1 MGTGMWGR
9 GHCFAICA
17 LSPARVGRWIA
28 RRGLMRASGGEASG
42 DGISGAGVGDTVGSP
57 CRRPTYQVQKQ
68 HPWDLPSLHMERSGA
83 VG

>member
-1 MGTGMWGR
+1 
-9 GHCFAICA
+9 
-17 LSPARVGRWIA
+17 
-28 RRGLMRASGGEASG
+28 MRASGGEASG